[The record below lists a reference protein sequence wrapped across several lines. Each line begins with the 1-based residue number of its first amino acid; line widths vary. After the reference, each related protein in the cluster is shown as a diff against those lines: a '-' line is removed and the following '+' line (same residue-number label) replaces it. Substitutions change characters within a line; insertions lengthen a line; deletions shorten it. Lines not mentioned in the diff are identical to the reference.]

1 MNLDVENNF
10 FRRVMLVMGPA
21 LAGLV
26 AWSLFLAGHSPEI
39 CWTAAITV
47 LCAAW
52 WVTEAIPIPATSLI
66 PMALLPLTPLV
77 TAPAAAAGLP
87 EEEDD
92 VVDGAVH
99 N

>member
-10 FRRVMLVMGPA
+10 FRRVMLVVGPA

-26 AWSLFLAGHSPEI
+26 AWSLFLAGHPSEI

-66 PMALLPLTPLV
+66 PMALLVQRILNSRMIFRRPSRRL
-77 TAPAAAAGLP
+77 ARRRG
-87 EEEDD
+87 
-92 VVDGAVH
+92 
-99 N
+99 